1 MTSVPRSHTSLVR
14 DFLSEFRN
22 RRVVYFANPGNA
34 GNSVISCG
42 MTQAMTEQNITWDMA
57 TLESDVTGRIV
68 LIGGG
73 GNLVPLYD
81 NVAAAVRN
89 FVGKAK
95 LLVILPHT
103 IAGHPE
109 VLARLDETCVV
120 FCRDAVSY
128 HYMLTQTERCKVYI
142 AHDMAFFLNP
152 YEWLK
157 ANYTPRHVDFFLTR
171 MTREA
176 GQDWQKS
183 LCTGRFFR
191 TDAERMERFRPGDVD
206 ISALFT
212 SGVWPENAPL
222 GAWAFLEAIRLAE
235 NMQTDRCHVAI
246 CAALLGKPCTLF
258 DNSYGKNRAVYQH
271 SLRHHFPFI
280 RFVTD
285 EAGGLT

>member
-1 MTSVPRSHTSLVR
+1 MPVTSVPRSHTSLVR

-34 GNSVISCG
+34 GDSVISCG

-128 HYMLTQTERCKVYI
+128 HYMLTQTERCNFPEPVRMAEGQLHPATCRLLSH
-142 AHDMAFFLNP
+142 AHDARGG
-152 YEWLK
+152 
-157 ANYTPRHVDFFLTR
+157 T
-171 MTREA
+171 
-176 GQDWQKS
+176 
-183 LCTGRFFR
+183 
-191 TDAERMERFRPGDVD
+191 
-206 ISALFT
+206 
-212 SGVWPENAPL
+212 
-222 GAWAFLEAIRLAE
+222 RLAE
-235 NMQTDRCHVAI
+235 VAVHWQVLPDRRGANEAVSAGRRRH
-246 CAALLGKPCTLF
+246 L
-258 DNSYGKNRAVYQH
+258 RAVH
-271 SLRHHFPFI
+271 LWRL
-280 RFVTD
+280 
-285 EAGGLT
+285 AGKCTSWRMGIPGGDPAG